1 MDHHGHDQ
9 AMTTG
14 RRKSRTIHELLSLAS
29 LKGWI
34 MDELSSPA
42 LTTIVFETLDGDT
55 FRIGEMRHPVAILTF
70 LRYVG

>member
-1 MDHHGHDQ
+1 
-9 AMTTG
+9 
-14 RRKSRTIHELLSLAS
+14 
-29 LKGWI
+29 

-42 LTTIVFETLDGDT
+42 ITAIGFETLGGGT